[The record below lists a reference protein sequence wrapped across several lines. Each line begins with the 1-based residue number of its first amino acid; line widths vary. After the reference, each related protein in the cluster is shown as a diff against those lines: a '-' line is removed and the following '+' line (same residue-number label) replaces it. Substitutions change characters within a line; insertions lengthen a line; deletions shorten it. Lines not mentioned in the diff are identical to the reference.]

1 LSFGRIFLT
10 KYKLYFDYD
19 RKTIGIYLNKK
30 KINSIG
36 IYIIF
41 FFLILVIIILI
52 YLLFK
57 LWKNKRKKRAFELN
71 DDYEYITNN

>member
-1 LSFGRIFLT
+1 MRGKQLEFILIR
-10 KYKLYFDYD
+10 
-19 RKTIGIYLNKK
+19 KK
-30 KINSIG
+30 KFNWNLY
-36 IYIIF
+36 YI

>member
-1 LSFGRIFLT
+1 MTFT
-10 KYKLYFDYD
+10 
-19 RKTIGIYLNKK
+19 LNKND
-30 KINSIG
+30 IF
-36 IYIIF
+36 IF

-57 LWKNKRKKRAFELN
+57 LWKKKRKKRAFELN

>member
-1 LSFGRIFLT
+1 MREKQLNIF
-10 KYKLYFDYD
+10 KQEKNKFNWNLY
-19 RKTIGIYLNKK
+19 
-30 KINSIG
+30 SI
-36 IYIIF
+36 